1 NLPPHFRTHL
11 EHLICLGVIPG
22 PHQPKD
28 YESFLAPLDD
38 ECALLATG
46 VHTFDAL
53 SRSHLNLHAYIL
65 FKDGDIV
72 AIEKLLNI
80 KGHNA

>member
-1 NLPPHFRTHL
+1 

-38 ECALLATG
+38 KCASLAFG
-46 VHTFDAL
+46 VHTFNAL
-53 SRSHLNLHAYIL
+53 SHSQFNLHGYIV

-72 AIEKLLNI
+72 AFEKLLNI
-80 KGHNA
+80 KGHNTLHTCCS